1 MEDDARLLESLLERA
16 AEYGKTSLELV
27 KLKSLDRTAELI
39 SASVPLAIVIILIAS
54 FLLFLNLGLAFWF
67 GEMLGR
73 TYYGFFAVSAFYI
86 IIFLIIRIF
95 LYNRI
100 KKLVGDYFIKQVLK

>member
-1 MEDDARLLESLLERA
+1 MEDYARLLESLLERA
-16 AEYGKTSLELV
+16 SEYGKTSLELV
-27 KLKSLDRTAELI
+27 KLKALDRTAELI

-54 FLLFLNLGLAFWF
+54 FLLFINLGLAFWL

-73 TYYGFFAVSAFYI
+73 TYYGFFVVSAFYI
-86 IIFLIIRIF
+86 IICLIVRFF

-100 KKLVGDYFIKQVLK
+100 KKLIGNYFIKNVLK

>member
-1 MEDDARLLESLLERA
+1 MEDDARLLDSLLERA
-16 AEYGKTSLELV
+16 SEYGKTSLEIV
-27 KLKSLDRTAELI
+27 KLKALDRTAELI

-54 FLLFLNLGLAFWF
+54 FLLFINLGLAFWF

-73 TYYGFFAVSAFYI
+73 TYYGFFVVSAFYI
-86 IIFLIIRIF
+86 IVCLIVRFF

-100 KKLVGDYFIKQVLK
+100 KKLVGNYFIKIVLK

>member
-16 AEYGKTSLELV
+16 SEYGKTSLELV
-27 KLKSLDRTAELI
+27 KLKTLDRTAELI

-54 FLLFLNLGLAFWF
+54 FLLFINLGLAFWF

-73 TYYGFFAVSAFYI
+73 TYYGFFVVSAFYI
-86 IIFLIIRIF
+86 IVCLIVRFF

-100 KKLVGDYFIKQVLK
+100 KKLVGNYFIKIVLK